1 MAFTGVEQNEGSE
14 DAEVMPMETNDS
26 VTVGRVAALF
36 RSNEIMTN
44 S

>member
-1 MAFTGVEQNEGSE
+1 MAFTGVEQNEELE

-36 RSNEIMTN
+36 RSNEIKTN